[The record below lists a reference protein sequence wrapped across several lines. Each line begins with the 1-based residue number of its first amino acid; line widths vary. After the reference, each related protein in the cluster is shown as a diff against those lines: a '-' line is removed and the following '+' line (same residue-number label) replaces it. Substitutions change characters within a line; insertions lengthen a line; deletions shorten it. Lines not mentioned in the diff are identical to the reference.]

1 MKLSY
6 NLKLSQSLKLTPLL
20 QQSLKFLQ
28 ASQAEL
34 DQLIEEYIKDNIFLE
49 KENSYDA
56 KKSHIEAQGN
66 ADSYYDIFENQSQ
79 NQSLKDY
86 LVENIGI
93 FSFSERDQLI
103 FSFLI
108 DSINDDGYLSEPI
121 EIIAENI
128 PSTPPSQRYELEKL
142 LKLIQQLSL
151 PGIGARDLSECLLLQ
166 LNIIK
171 NSKYLAISKKIVKE
185 YLNLLGN
192 KNYDELKKLMNCS
205 EEDLD
210 ESIKLIKQLNP
221 KPGQIFKKILPN
233 EYIKNDINIDLQN
246 NKWEVYLNKDE
257 FNKVKLIDDY
267 DALITDKNDKNYANL
282 KEKFQEAK
290 WLIKNLNQRS
300 ITLIRV
306 SREIMKQ
313 QIKFLENGESF
324 ITPLSLKDIASELE
338 LHESTISRVTNN
350 KFIQTPHGLYELKY
364 FFSGKIN
371 KNEDDSMSSKALLTK
386 IKYIIDNEDHKKPY
400 SDEKIVLILGEQGI
414 NIARRTIS
422 KYRGIL
428 KILPSSQ
435 RKI

>member
-56 KKSHIEAQGN
+56 KKPYEVAQ
-66 ADSYYDIFENQSQ
+66 DYTEDYYDIFENQSQ
-79 NQSLKDY
+79 NQSLRDY

-93 FSFSERDQLI
+93 FSFSNRDQLI

-108 DSINDDGYLSEPI
+108 DCINDDGYLSEPI
-121 EIIAENI
+121 EVIAENI
-128 PSTPPSQRYELEKL
+128 PSSPPAQKYELEKL

-166 LNIIK
+166 LDIIK
-171 NSKYLAISKKIVKE
+171 NSKYLAISKKIAKE

-192 KNYDELKKLMNCS
+192 KNYRELKKIMNCS
-205 EEDLD
+205 EEDLH
-210 ESIKLIKQLNP
+210 EAIRLIKKLNP

-233 EYIKNDINIDLQN
+233 EYIKNDVSIDLHN
-246 NKWEVYLNKDE
+246 NKWEVYLNEDE
-257 FNKVKLIDDY
+257 FSKVKLIENY
-267 DALITDKNDKNYANL
+267 DELITDKNDKNYAHL

-300 ITLIRV
+300 ITLLRV

-313 QIKFLENGESF
+313 QINFLENGESF
-324 ITPLSLKDIASELE
+324 ITPLALKDIALELE
-338 LHESTISRVTNN
+338 LHESTISRVTSN
-350 KFIQTPHGLYELKY
+350 KFIRTPHGLYELKY

-371 KNEDDSMSSKALLTK
+371 KNEDNSMSSKALLTK

-400 SDEKIVLILGEQGI
+400 SDEKIVLILSEQGI

>member
-6 NLKLSQSLKLTPLL
+6 NLRLSQSLKLTPLL

-56 KKSHIEAQGN
+56 KKSPPETQG
-66 ADSYYDIFENQSQ
+66 DTDHYYDIFENQSQ

-103 FSFLI
+103 FFFLI
-108 DSINDDGYLSEPI
+108 DCINDDGYLSEPI
-121 EIIAENI
+121 EVIIKNI
-128 PSTPPSQRYELEKL
+128 PSSPPAQGYELEKL

-171 NSKYLAISKKIVKE
+171 NSKYLAISKKIAKD

-192 KNYDELKKLMNCS
+192 KNYEELKKLINCS
-205 EEDLD
+205 EEDLNKA
-210 ESIKLIKQLNP
+210 IKLIKQLNP

-233 EYIKNDINIDLQN
+233 EYVKNDVTISLQN
-246 NKWEVYLNKDE
+246 NKWEVYLNEDE
-257 FNKVKLIDDY
+257 FNKVKLREDY
-267 DALITDKNDKNYANL
+267 DALITDKNDKNFANL

-300 ITLIRV
+300 ITLLRV

-313 QIKFLENGESF
+313 QIEFLEKGESF
-324 ITPLSLKDIASELE
+324 IKPLSLKDVATELE

-350 KFIQTPHGLYELKY
+350 KFIRTPHGLYELKY

-371 KNEDDSMSSKALLTK
+371 KIEGDSMSSKALLTK

>member
-56 KKSHIEAQGN
+56 KKSHSEIQGN
-66 ADSYYDIFENQSQ
+66 AENYYDIFENQSQ
-79 NQSLKDY
+79 NKSLKDY

-108 DSINDDGYLSEPI
+108 DCINDNGYLSEPI
-121 EIIAENI
+121 EVIAENI
-128 PSTPPSQRYELEKL
+128 PSSPPAQKYELEKL

-166 LNIIK
+166 LNIIR
-171 NSKYLAISKKIVKE
+171 NSEYLTISKKIAKD

-192 KNYDELKKLMNCS
+192 KNYEELKKLMNCS
-205 EEDLD
+205 MEDLN
-210 ESIKLIKQLNP
+210 EAIKLIKQLNP
-221 KPGQIFKKILPN
+221 KPGQIFKKVLPN
-233 EYIKNDINIDLQN
+233 EYIKNDVTIDLQN
-246 NKWEVYLNKDE
+246 NKWEVYLNEDE
-257 FNKVKLIDDY
+257 FNKVKLIEGY
-267 DALITDKNDKNYANL
+267 DAFLNDKNDKNYSNL

-300 ITLIRV
+300 ITLLRV
-306 SREIMKQ
+306 SREIMRQ

-324 ITPLSLKDIASELE
+324 IKPLSLKDIALELE

-350 KFIQTPHGLYELKY
+350 KFIRTPHGLYELKY

-371 KNEDDSMSSKALLTK
+371 KNEDDSVSSKALLTK
-386 IKYIIDNEDHKKPY
+386 IKYIIDNEDRKKPY